1 MCRLGACETIGREPY
16 HEQLPKTLGNIT
28 QNSGIRF
35 DQEQEQER
43 LALLDPR
50 KGFYKIK
57 GRHTLG
63 FGSMPSSLGP
73 VHTQASLWF
82 LRVGLQQP

>member
-50 KGFYKIK
+50 KGF
-57 GRHTLG
+57 
-63 FGSMPSSLGP
+63 
-73 VHTQASLWF
+73 
-82 LRVGLQQP
+82 